1 MHTCVYCNFTT
12 RKKGNYNAHLLT
24 SKHIGRTFT
33 QMRKQQLQTHPVVW
47 VRRTQ
52 PGTTFGGAEAK
63 LPSELVVE
71 SGVHRTPTLECEALR
86 EKLRFS
92 DQSSPCCAKTKS
104 HLKCKSVNFLSIYII

>member
-1 MHTCVYCNFTT
+1 MNPDHNDF
-12 RKKGNYNAHLLT
+12 
-24 SKHIGRTFT
+24 
-33 QMRKQQLQTHPVVW
+33 QTHPVVW

-92 DQSSPCCAKTKS
+92 DQKRNY
-104 HLKCKSVNFLSIYII
+104 LFIFLCS

>member
-33 QMRKQQLQTHPVVW
+33 QMRKQQLQTHPV
-47 VRRTQ
+47 
-52 PGTTFGGAEAK
+52 AK

-92 DQSSPCCAKTKS
+92 DQMALAVKK
-104 HLKCKSVNFLSIYII
+104 